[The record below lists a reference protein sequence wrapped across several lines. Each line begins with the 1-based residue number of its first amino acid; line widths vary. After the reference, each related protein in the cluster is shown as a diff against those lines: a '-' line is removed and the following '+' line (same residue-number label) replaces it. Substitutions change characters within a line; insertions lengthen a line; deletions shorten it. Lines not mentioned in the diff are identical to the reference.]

1 MLDYLLRRYLE
12 QNGFTSTQDP
22 ITMEQGVE
30 LEKLRAMY
38 GSPDQFRRE
47 VLAWEAEQKKK
58 ERKTILDKLQDERN
72 EKFYSG
78 EKTAEQITL
87 AKGRQAQKSN
97 LELARIKQQFDLLE
111 IARKEQRIRAL
122 AQQREMERQQIIENR
137 RAEYKMPAEPQA
149 ARNVDFVEFYR
160 ERLGG
165 SLPVEQPKPKE
176 IEIPMAPPSGKRK
189 IKLRD

>member
-1 MLDYLLRRYLE
+1 
-12 QNGFTSTQDP
+12 
-22 ITMEQGVE
+22 MEQGVE

-122 AQQREMERQQIIENR
+122 EQQREMERQQIIENR

-149 ARNVDFVEFYR
+149 ARNLDLDFIEFYR

-165 SLPVEQPKPKE
+165 GSLPVKQPKPKE